1 MVNIKRFL
9 DKVST
14 IEGRKASSVVLPIE
28 EARGLRDEI
37 AKLLSDLHV
46 LNTSK
51 PSTKDDIIK
60 VEITGGKFK

>member
-9 DKVST
+9 DKIT
-14 IEGRKASSVVLPIE
+14 YLEGKNTKDVVLPIA

-37 AKLLSDLHV
+37 AKLLSDLYE
-46 LNTSK
+46 LNRKTSN
-51 PSTKDDIIK
+51 SDIIK